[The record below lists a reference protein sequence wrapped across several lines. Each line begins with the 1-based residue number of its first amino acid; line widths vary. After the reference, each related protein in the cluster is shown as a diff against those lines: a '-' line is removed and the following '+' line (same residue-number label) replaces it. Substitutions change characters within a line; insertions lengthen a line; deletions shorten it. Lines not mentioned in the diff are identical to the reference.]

1 MRRHDRS
8 VTETGLALVQQ
19 RSVEGIKGRLSR
31 KQAFT
36 KPVST
41 PNVRFGS
48 KADIGASV
56 KDVRF
61 TAKSGHNAERKNP
74 SVHRPSSGVAVVR
87 SESECRIENSPA
99 RRRVLGHA

>member
-1 MRRHDRS
+1 MQGQRLMAESSLEPLSNLRVRS
-8 VTETGLALVQQ
+8 D
-19 RSVEGIKGRLSR
+19 
-31 KQAFT
+31 
-36 KPVST
+36 
-41 PNVRFGS
+41 NVRLGS

-61 TAKSGHNAERKNP
+61 TPKSGHNAERKNP
-74 SVHRPSSGVAVVR
+74 SAHRPSSGVAVVR